1 MESIYSGIS
10 DVVNLWAVCRG
21 GTRALGP
28 GNRYVLWT
36 QGCLHRCP
44 GCVSPESRP
53 FVPRLILSVDE
64 IARDIISRKDIDGVT
79 VSGGEAFLQSEALT
93 ALFSAV
99 KRERPDLS
107 VLIFTGYT
115 LEELTGEDDKAL
127 LSLTDVLIDGPF
139 VESLRTSD
147 GLRGSSNQRV
157 IFLTP
162 RLLPHKEELLSGEQL
177 RETIPLG
184 NGTITIGIPEKKA
197 QSDHFTHNT
206 KRV

>member
-64 IARDIISRKDIDGVT
+64 IARDIISREDIDGVT

-107 VLIFTGYT
+107 VIIFTGYT

-127 LSLTDVLIDGPF
+127 LSLTDVLIAGPLTGS
-139 VESLRTSD
+139 EDLPT
-147 GLRGSSNQRV
+147 RGSYS
-157 IFLTP
+157 
-162 RLLPHKEELLSGEQL
+162 LPPGFFPTRRNFFPESSSVRRSPL
-177 RETIPLG
+177 ET
-184 NGTITIGIPEKKA
+184 E
-197 QSDHFTHNT
+197 
-206 KRV
+206 R